1 MTSQTSRIG
10 EKMAICIKCEEEYN
24 DKRLA
29 LGYPTC
35 LECGGHAA
43 NRAIRQQTARNLQAM
58 MPNHYEGDANDLF
71 DKRPD

>member
-1 MTSQTSRIG
+1 MTSQTIRIG

-43 NRAIRQQTARNLQAM
+43 NRVIRQQTARNLQAM

>member
-1 MTSQTSRIG
+1 
-10 EKMAICIKCEEEYN
+10 MAICIKCEEEYN

>member
-1 MTSQTSRIG
+1 
-10 EKMAICIKCEEEYN
+10 MAICIKCEEEYN

-35 LECGGHAA
+35 LECVGHAA
-43 NRAIRQQTARNLQAM
+43 NRVIRQQTARNLQAM